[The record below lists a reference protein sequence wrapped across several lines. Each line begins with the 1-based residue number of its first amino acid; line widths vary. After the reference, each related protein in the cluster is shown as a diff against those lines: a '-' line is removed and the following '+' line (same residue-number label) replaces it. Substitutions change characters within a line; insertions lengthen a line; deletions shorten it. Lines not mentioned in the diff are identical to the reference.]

1 LWGGLEERL
10 KKPMMMLCVCVC
22 VCDFFCE
29 GGLLG
34 LI

>member
-22 VCDFFCE
+22 VCV
-29 GGLLG
+29 
-34 LI
+34 

>member
-22 VCDFFCE
+22 VCVIFFARGVC
-29 GGLLG
+29 LV
-34 LI
+34 